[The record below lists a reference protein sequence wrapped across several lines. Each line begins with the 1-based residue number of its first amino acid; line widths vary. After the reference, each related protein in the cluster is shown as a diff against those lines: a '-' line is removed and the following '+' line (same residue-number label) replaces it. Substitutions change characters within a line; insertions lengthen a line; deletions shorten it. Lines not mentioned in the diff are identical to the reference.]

1 MPLIRLFHLLI
12 FCLLTSVMFAQTEG
26 HQQLR
31 VKNAS
36 LPSMVRGGSI
46 DIPYPILYVHGLVGS
61 DATWQEMSDW
71 LESVLGGAIDLEFCL
86 NADGSLSTSDA
97 SDDIESFI
105 PGNLEAGNQYIIN
118 FNCAA
123 SGNCASSGSLSQ
135 SNQSGV
141 YKQGEAIGM
150 AIDAILDATGR
161 SKVIL
166 LGHSMGG
173 VACRQYLQND
183 DHWQSTTHRVAK
195 LVTSGSP
202 HVGFDLG
209 SKLGKWGGLFE
220 GIDTDSEAMRDLKNE
235 HTGLFTSTPGVFFWG
250 GEEDQDY
257 MYDDIFYWWNVD
269 VNCNGNT
276 GEQVTGL
283 NERNMYTDLE
293 FASLFDTYDLVV
305 SDASADLNFTGE
317 TTGGEDLCAVL
328 NLGWNADFRC
338 ESWGWDVPGGVTL
351 GHNELP
357 EQLIETLWALD
368 EADDYVNSYEVNL
381 NQWYTGFLTPQATSS
396 DGYNG
401 YNGPYASDWDDF
413 IISIPSSGGTLTV
426 SAEFDG
432 IAEGADI
439 LIYEVSSGQYIASIA
454 NVDAFETLNT
464 TVAGGQYIIEFN
476 HEVSNSDA
484 FGQYFFQA
492 TLNQSNSVEEGD
504 LSDVLLTVWPNP
516 ATDIIQFNTSLPS
529 SSSRCIELFDAQGKK
544 MYEMMNTSKTSID
557 VSSFPKGSYTLVFRT
572 ENEIVS
578 QQVVVE

>member
-1 MPLIRLFHLLI
+1 M
-12 FCLLTSVMFAQTEG
+12 
-26 HQQLR
+26 
-31 VKNAS
+31 
-36 LPSMVRGGSI
+36 
-46 DIPYPILYVHGLVGS
+46 
-61 DATWQEMSDW
+61 
-71 LESVLGGAIDLEFCL
+71 
-86 NADGSLSTSDA
+86 
-97 SDDIESFI
+97 
-105 PGNLEAGNQYIIN
+105 
-118 FNCAA
+118 
-123 SGNCASSGSLSQ
+123 
-135 SNQSGV
+135 
-141 YKQGEAIGM
+141 
-150 AIDAILDATGR
+150 
-161 SKVIL
+161 
-166 LGHSMGG
+166 
-173 VACRQYLQND
+173 
-183 DHWQSTTHRVAK
+183 
-195 LVTSGSP
+195 
-202 HVGFDLG
+202 
-209 SKLGKWGGLFE
+209 
-220 GIDTDSEAMRDLKNE
+220 
-235 HTGLFTSTPGVFFWG
+235 
-250 GEEDQDY
+250 
-257 MYDDIFYWWNVD
+257 
-269 VNCNGNT
+269 
-276 GEQVTGL
+276 
-283 NERNMYTDLE
+283 
-293 FASLFDTYDLVV
+293 
-305 SDASADLNFTGE
+305 
-317 TTGGEDLCAVL
+317 CAVL
-328 NLGWNADFRC
+328 NLGWKADFRC

-401 YNGPYASDWDDF
+401 YNGTYASDWDDF

-439 LIYEVSSGQYIASIA
+439 LIYEVSSSQYIASIA

-464 TVAGGQYIIEFN
+464 TVSGGQYIIEFN
-476 HEVSNSDA
+476 HEISNSDA

-578 QQVVVE
+578 KQVAIE